1 MKENKSSYS
10 CMYLVPKDIYE
21 KLLQVIDERE
31 NRQLHKLNVIGNE
44 EGAFP
49 NSLPG
54 PPGGPGWPGPG
65 GGYNESGS
73 NSRAEDPY
81 PSNAVSEDDS
91 PDAPQ
96 PFNYSDNSSSRSDV
110 TMASVESAGA
120 NVNRISTPDPS
131 KTAPTGRKFRH
142 VCDLCWAAFQNR
154 KDFETHR
161 RDHYRQMGDSIIH
174 NYDSLPST
182 GMVRADIVSSGKPV
196 QSPAPVN
203 NFESSADYTDK
214 LNLLSVPPTV
224 IPTQKNGERD
234 QLDYDGQDADNE
246 SSGNELEHSIQDLIC
261 HLCSKQFTNLKLL
274 KKHLYYCKKKNC
286 SAKLKQR
293 RKTSVKV
300 RNIRKMKT
308 NLRNSA
314 KHALETSNSN
324 QKVGLKLIDQ
334 YQCAYCPF
342 TFSVKSSLDRHLL
355 NAHEITNNGAPLFP
369 QGEKRDAEKANL
381 KYRNPTKV
389 LKTEPYICNLCGLA
403 LKSRLQLKSHLV
415 NKHKHKST
423 KDGNLFSCN
432 ICKTFFSGE
441 RMLVRHLLNI
451 HECDK
456 NYKSVKPQGV
466 KRTKSHLSCHECSE
480 KFAMLFDLENHV
492 KKKHGG
498 SKRYSSW
505 I

>member
-31 NRQLHKLNVIGNE
+31 NRQLRKLNVIGNE

-49 NSLPG
+49 NLLPG
-54 PPGGPGWPGPG
+54 PPGGPDWPGPG
-65 GGYNESGS
+65 GRSYESEN

-81 PSNAVSEDDS
+81 PSHAVSEDDS

-96 PFNYSDNSSSRSDV
+96 PFNYSDSSSSRSDV
-110 TMASVESAGA
+110 NMVSVGSAGA
-120 NVNRISTPDPS
+120 NVDRVSPPGLS
-131 KTAPTGRKFRH
+131 ETAPTAKKFRH
-142 VCDLCWAAFQNR
+142 ICDLCWAAFQNR
-154 KDFETHR
+154 KDYETHR
-161 RDHYRQMGDSIIH
+161 RDHYRRMGDLIIH

-182 GMVRADIVSSGKPV
+182 GIVRTDIDSNSKLA
-196 QSPAPVN
+196 QLPAPSKN
-203 NFESSADYTDK
+203 LESSVEYTDGP
-214 LNLLSVPPTV
+214 NLPSVSPTV
-224 IPTQKNGERD
+224 IPTQKND
-234 QLDYDGQDADNE
+234 DWVQLDYDGQDADNE
-246 SSGNELEHSIQDLIC
+246 SSGSELELSIQDLIC

-293 RKTSVKV
+293 KKTSVKA

-308 NLRNSA
+308 NLKIAA
-314 KHALETSNSN
+314 KHTLKTSDSN
-324 QKVGLKLIDQ
+324 QKVGLNFIKQ
-334 YQCAYCPF
+334 FQCAYCPF
-342 TFSVKSSLDRHLL
+342 TFSVKNSLDRHLL
-355 NAHEITNNGAPLFP
+355 NAHEISNNGAPLFS

-381 KYRNPTKV
+381 KNHNPTKV
-389 LKTEPYICNLCGLA
+389 LKTEPYICNLCGLV
-403 LKSRLQLKSHLV
+403 LKSRLLLKSHLV

-423 KDGNLFSCN
+423 KDGNLFSCS
-432 ICKTFFSGE
+432 ICKTFFSAE

-492 KKKHGG
+492 KKKHGA